1 MDHRPGALSRYLMC
15 RGVRVSRGR
24 AVPVRRNREK
34 MSLPQKSRPLWNAGE
49 FRKLPLEFRVGA
61 ITSDGQWY
69 TPDKVRSLCGE
80 REPVTVRPI
89 MDKMV
94 DEGRLNRHSNGES
107 YCMSLDQMTRW
118 RNENNVPVQA
128 QVISRIVAPRIFGNP
143 NKRLFTENEFFADA
157 PLHQIGSVTF
167 YLKNVSD
174 FDEIRRSLGFLG
186 KFKLESGNKCKLI
199 CLSAPTARN
208 KLLQYDEEHGGEI
221 LLRCNSNNVSLQ
233 RELCELDQ
241 AALADAI
248 EYYVAFA
255 PVLVP
260 YIKKTFSTYM
270 SKGSNADVKAEGD
283 SIVCQWIIGYIKKY
297 KETKS
302 IPFSVLVQ
310 QIMPK
315 QVYEYSSNQIG
326 MDVNKFQS
334 NKNKA
339 IKALNAENGL
349 TDPETYYS
357 SETIRRKMLEN
368 GYKLSRQEYMD
379 YDAALDS
386 WRKTNWA
393 TDLSWDDG
401 EQKSLGGGYDPNVM
415 VDPFSTEELEAI
427 DRRSGLQKAI
437 ITAGVRSGDHEATLK
452 TLQMMGDSRTL
463 TELLGDG
470 AGLDLSDE
478 FKRALASCIS
488 SCLSV
493 DMYLNDLGRPTR
505 AELDA
510 QEAALEES
518 RSGAPVEA

>member
-1 MDHRPGALSRYLMC
+1 ME
-15 RGVRVSRGR
+15 VREG
-24 AVPVRRNREK
+24 
-34 MSLPQKSRPLWNAGE
+34 MSLPQKSKPLWNAGE
-49 FRKLPLEFRVGA
+49 FKKLPLEFRVGA

-94 DEGRLNRHSNGES
+94 EAGQLQRHQNGES
-107 YCMSLDQMTRW
+107 YCMSLEQMTEW
-118 RNENNVPVQA
+118 RRKNNIPVDA
-128 QVISRIVAPRIFGNP
+128 QVISRIVAPRVFGNP
-143 NKRLFTENEFFADA
+143 NKKLFTENEFFADA

-167 YLKNVSD
+167 YLKDVSK
-174 FDEIRRSLGFLG
+174 FDEVRGDLGFLG
-186 KFKLESGNKCKLI
+186 KFKLESGNKCKLT
-199 CLSAPTARN
+199 CLSAPIARQ
-208 KLLQYDEEHGGEI
+208 KLLQYDEEHNGEV
-221 LLRCNSNNVSLQ
+221 LVRCNSNNVSLQ

-241 AALADAI
+241 AALEDAI

-260 YIKKTFSTYM
+260 YLKKTFNTYM
-270 SKGSNADVKAEGD
+270 TKGSNTDVKAEGD
-283 SIVCQWIIGYIKKY
+283 SIICQWIIGYIKKY

-315 QVYEYSSNQIG
+315 QVYEYSGNQIG

-357 SETIRRKMLEN
+357 SDTIRRKMMEN

-393 TDLSWDDG
+393 TELSWDDG
-401 EQKSLGGGYDPNVM
+401 EQKAVKEYDPNVM

-427 DRRSGLQKAI
+427 ERRSELQRAI
-437 ITAGVRSGDHEATLK
+437 IIAGVDSGDYDSVVK
-452 TLQMMGDSRTL
+452 TLRTMGDSRTL
-463 TELLGDG
+463 SELLSDG
-470 AGLDLSDE
+470 EGLDLSDE
-478 FKRALASCIS
+478 YKRALAACIS
-488 SCLSV
+488 RCLSV
-493 DMYLNDLGRPTR
+493 NMYLNDLNKPTR
-505 AELDA
+505 AEL
-510 QEAALEES
+510 EARESAREEAELK
-518 RSGAPVEA
+518 RKQD